1 MHLQPFKASPVFI
14 TDEYISKRNTV
25 NTNQTY
31 NQQQQTLNVHNFS
44 QHANNTQKGPMAP
57 QVNCTFSNYQYA
69 CVCVLQ
75 QHELDALGEVVP
87 GVSCQELQRRRP
99 ARGDLEANAGRSH
112 ARRRY
117 LGGSKTQEGVIYD
130 KNGISF

>member
-1 MHLQPFKASPVFI
+1 M
-14 TDEYISKRNTV
+14 SKRNTV

-44 QHANNTQKGPMAP
+44 QHAKR
-57 QVNCTFSNYQYA
+57 S
-69 CVCVLQ
+69 VLQ

-87 GVSCQELQRRRP
+87 GVSRQELQRRRP

-112 ARRRY
+112 ARRRN